1 MRLKLYSFILL
12 LNSFVSGLLV
22 PVLSLLLIDK
32 GATLSGLSAMI
43 GIYSFTVIMSELPS
57 GIMAD
62 LIGRKKA
69 FCLSLIISLV
79 FSVVILLG
87 NGVVVLCLGMFI
99 YGLNRAI
106 SSGSFEALFI
116 DSYINEFG
124 KDKLHAVTTR
134 INVIDALGLSAGAL
148 TGGYLPEIS
157 NIYFSSIGKYDLS
170 LIVRIILTIIVLVF
184 ALVYIKETVAYE
196 NKKQITL
203 IGHIKSSSSI
213 VIENKNIICIFIS
226 VFSTGF
232 LFSSLETYWQPHFIS
247 LMPDD
252 SAMFLLGIIA
262 FMYFAAAMAGNII
275 YSRIFSK
282 RNPKKIYLLLR
293 SILVVVLTVTALQ
306 TNMIL
311 FIISYTSIYLIFGMA
326 NIPESVILN
335 GEIPNES
342 RASVLSL
349 TSLILQIG
357 MLSGSFINSAI
368 INHTT
373 ISGLWLIGACVV
385 IVTIFIIHEKL
396 MSTQTK
402 SEAALSA
409 EINQY

>member
-1 MRLKLYSFILL
+1 
-12 LNSFVSGLLV
+12 
-22 PVLSLLLIDK
+22 
-32 GATLSGLSAMI
+32 
-43 GIYSFTVIMSELPS
+43 
-57 GIMAD
+57 
-62 LIGRKKA
+62 
-69 FCLSLIISLV
+69 
-79 FSVVILLG
+79 
-87 NGVVVLCLGMFI
+87 
-99 YGLNRAI
+99 
-106 SSGSFEALFI
+106 
-116 DSYINEFG
+116 
-124 KDKLHAVTTR
+124 
-134 INVIDALGLSAGAL
+134 LSAGAL

-157 NIYFSSIGKYDLS
+157 NIYFSSIGTYDLS
-170 LIVRIILTIIVLVF
+170 LIVRIILTIIVLMF
-184 ALVYIKETVAYE
+184 AMVYIKETVAYE
-196 NKKQITL
+196 NKKRVTL

-247 LMPDD
+247 LMPDN

-262 FMYFAAAMAGNII
+262 FMYFAAAMAGNLL

-282 RNPKKIYLLLR
+282 HNPKKIYLLLR
-293 SILVVVLTVTALQ
+293 SILAVILIITALQ

-311 FIISYTSIYLIFGMA
+311 FIIFYTLIYLIFGMA

-349 TSLILQIG
+349 NSLISQIG
-357 MLSGSFINSAI
+357 MLSGSFINSSI
-368 INHTT
+368 INYTT
-373 ISGLWLIGACVV
+373 ISGLWLIAACV
-385 IVTIFIIHEKL
+385 IIAAIFIIHKKL

-402 SEAALSA
+402 SEVTLSE